1 MSYRF
6 GRPLLAAAIM
16 LAALPAMA
24 QTAQTPQNYP
34 AKTVLS
40 TGQTILGEP
49 IQYPAGM
56 AKVTAAEVTI
66 APGGET
72 LLHQHGVPMM
82 VYILDGEVS
91 VDYGD
96 KGVRVFKTGDAFV
109 EAMSTHKGMNKTAK
123 PVRILA
129 IYMGSDSGT
138 NVVPQGK

>member
-6 GRPLLAAAIM
+6 GRPLVAAAV
-16 LAALPAMA
+16 LFAALPALV
-24 QTAQTPQNYP
+24 QTAQNYP

-40 TGQTILGEP
+40 TSQTIVGEP
-49 IQYPAGM
+49 IAYPAGT

-96 KGVRVFKTGDAFV
+96 KGVRVFKAGDAFV
-109 EAMSTHKGMNKTAK
+109 EAMTATHKGVNKTAK